1 LIEKGPIMKEIRW
14 LLVGAGDISKKRVAP
29 AIVKAMESKLV
40 AICDLRE
47 ENTRALAKEFMVD
60 QIYTDIDDALK
71 STESDAVY
79 LATPVYL
86 HVQQALKALQAG
98 KHVLVEKPLSL
109 TGSEGMSLVQ
119 AAKESDKV
127 AGCAYYRRF
136 FPSYLLSKDMLM
148 TSQFGQI
155 VLIDMVYYS
164 WFGLGKDN
172 PKYWRIDRA
181 KSGGGPLSDMGSHML
196 DLMIGLFGIPI
207 SVFAWCD
214 NLLHPDW
221 SVEDNAAILMKLR
234 NGAHVTANFSWCS
247 KTWRHEFE
255 IVGTEAKIDW
265 LPMDSGQVTKTTG
278 RQVETLKIPP
288 ADNVHLPIIQDF
300 IGAIRENRSPACPFE
315 EAIKT
320 NQLLDAIYLSAAEHR
335 EVRLSQSLANEQK
348 L

>member
-1 LIEKGPIMKEIRW
+1 MKEIRW

-29 AIVKAMESKLV
+29 AIVNAMDSELV
-40 AICDLRE
+40 AICDVRE
-47 ENTRALAKEFMVD
+47 ENARLLAHEFKVD
-60 QIYTDIDDALK
+60 QIYTDFDEAVN

-79 LATPVYL
+79 LATPVFL
-86 HVQQALKALQAG
+86 HAQQALKVLQAG

-109 TGSEGMSLVQ
+109 TGPEGINLVQ
-119 AAKESDKV
+119 AARQSRYA

-136 FPSYLLSKDMLM
+136 FPAYLLTKEMLI
-148 TSQFGQI
+148 SGQFGQI
-155 VLIDMVYYS
+155 VLIDLIYYS
-164 WFGLGKDN
+164 WFGLSKDD
-172 PKYWRIDRA
+172 PKYWRVERA

-196 DLMIGLFGIPI
+196 DLMIGLFGLPV

-221 SVEDNAAILMKLR
+221 NVEDNACVVMKLD
-234 NGAHVTANFSWCS
+234 NGALVTAKFSWCS

-255 IVGTEAKIDW
+255 IVGTEAKVDW
-265 LPMDSGQVTKTTG
+265 LPMDSGEVAKTIG

-288 ADNVHLPIIQDF
+288 AENVHLPIIQDF
-300 IGAIRENRSPACPFE
+300 MIAIRENRSPACPFE

-335 EVRLSQSLANEQK
+335 EVSLS
-348 L
+348 